1 MAVVPTGAS
10 YRDRILGYL
19 GARDPLSSL
28 EESGRRVRA
37 EAERLGLAGLARPY
51 AEGKWTGAQVLA
63 HLADTELG
71 FGFRIRQIL
80 SEDAH
85 VIQPFD
91 QDRWARW
98 YGPESAA
105 LALATLGALRSWN
118 LALLRQLTPA
128 DLAREAQHPERGAE
142 TLGVVVRLLAA
153 HELNH
158 LKQLESIR

>member
-1 MAVVPTGAS
+1 MAAVPVDAS
-10 YRDRILGYL
+10 YRDRILAYL
-19 GARDPLSSL
+19 GSRDPLVSL

-37 EAERLGLAGLARPY
+37 VAERLGPAGLARPY

-80 SEDAH
+80 AEDGH
-85 VIQPFD
+85 LIQPFD
-91 QDRWARW
+91 QEQWARW

-105 LALATLGALRSWN
+105 LALQTLGALRAWN
-118 LALLRQLTPA
+118 LALLRQLAPA
-128 DLAREAQHPERGAE
+128 DRAREAHHPERGPE
-142 TLGVVVRLLAA
+142 TLDVVIRLLAG

-158 LKQLESIR
+158 LAQLEKIR